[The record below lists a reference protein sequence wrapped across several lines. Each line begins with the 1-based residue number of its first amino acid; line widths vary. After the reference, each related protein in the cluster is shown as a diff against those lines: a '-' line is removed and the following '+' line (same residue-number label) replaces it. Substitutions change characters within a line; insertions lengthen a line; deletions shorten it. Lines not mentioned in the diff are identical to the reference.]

1 MEHPRGPVVAVDVP
15 SGYGAQGG
23 ALPPEDLSPSAAGS
37 REAALPGMWP
47 APPAGRLP
55 GWQQEL
61 GVLVGLGGLA
71 PAPAPEVLI
80 PAPPPPASREAR
92 QRKQAEERMICGMW
106 AQTGSCAYGSRCQF
120 AHDLS
125 PGRAPSNNGSV
136 SPTDEQRAGSPEGS
150 PAGTSPTNSWP
161 TIGEAAAMTLGK
173 KAPAAQQ
180 PQPPPPPPQA
190 AARGTSQHLRS
201 SPLAVGAQ
209 TPLLRARLHEG
220 CTLQQYMG
228 GQSSTHHC
236 LCRHRAGR
244 MHDARH
250 TAVLVPSRCL
260 HAAPSVPSPA
270 LTHVPAL
277 ALTLL

>member
-1 MEHPRGPVVAVDVP
+1 MLRNPAQARGEKSRSSTSRSGHAALALSRKVRGMEHPRGPVVAVDLP
-15 SGYGAQGG
+15 SGYGAHGG
-23 ALPPEDLSPSAAGS
+23 ALLPPEDLSPSATGS
-37 REAALPGMWP
+37 REGALPGMWP

-61 GVLVGLGGLA
+61 GVLVGLGGLT

-92 QRKQAEERMICGMW
+92 QRKQAEQRMICGMW
-106 AQTGSCAYGSRCQF
+106 AQTGACAYGSRCQF

-125 PGRAPSNNGSV
+125 SGLAPSNNGSV

-150 PAGTSPTNSWP
+150 PAGTNPTNSWP
-161 TIGEAAAMTLGK
+161 TIGEAAAMTSGK

-180 PQPPPPPPQA
+180 PQPPLPPHA

-209 TPLLRARLHEG
+209 TPLLRA
-220 CTLQQYMG
+220 
-228 GQSSTHHC
+228 
-236 LCRHRAGR
+236 
-244 MHDARH
+244 
-250 TAVLVPSRCL
+250 
-260 HAAPSVPSPA
+260 
-270 LTHVPAL
+270 L
-277 ALTLL
+277 A

>member
-180 PQPPPPPPQA
+180 PQPPQPQPQA

-209 TPLLRARLHEG
+209 TPLLRA
-220 CTLQQYMG
+220 
-228 GQSSTHHC
+228 
-236 LCRHRAGR
+236 
-244 MHDARH
+244 
-250 TAVLVPSRCL
+250 
-260 HAAPSVPSPA
+260 
-270 LTHVPAL
+270 L
-277 ALTLL
+277 A

>member
-1 MEHPRGPVVAVDVP
+1 MVEHPRGPVVAVDLP
-15 SGYGAQGG
+15 SGYGAHGG
-23 ALPPEDLSPSAAGS
+23 ALLPPEDLSPSATGS
-37 REAALPGMWP
+37 REGALPGMWP

-80 PAPPPPASREAR
+80 PAPPPPATREAR

-173 KAPAAQQ
+173 KAQAAQQ
-180 PQPPPPPPQA
+180 PPPPPPPPPQA

-209 TPLLRARLHEG
+209 TPLHARA
-220 CTLQQYMG
+220 YMKPVHC
-228 GQSSTHHC
+228 GQHSSTHC

-244 MHDARH
+244 MHGARH
-250 TAVLVPSRCL
+250 AAVLALSRRL

-270 LTHVPAL
+270 LTRVLPCRP
-277 ALTLL
+277 LL